1 MKMNC
6 RQSSGL
12 LDRGQ
17 ACKRSGDYKTHKYD
31 LRNSPPTIRRRL
43 RRHQGRILWSGT
55 SLWCPFPRQ
64 IYLGIKGRE
73 NALLWCRD
81 VCLAFLS
88 EWSKIILIDLRKIGL
103 DCADV
108 KFRVESE
115 DELQTVH
122 LVYSIEGAKLARAQ
136 MVDSWALSVYDA
148 MNKYQTNM

>member
-1 MKMNC
+1 M
-6 RQSSGL
+6 
-12 LDRGQ
+12 
-17 ACKRSGDYKTHKYD
+17 
-31 LRNSPPTIRRRL
+31 
-43 RRHQGRILWSGT
+43 
-55 SLWCPFPRQ
+55 
-64 IYLGIKGRE
+64 
-73 NALLWCRD
+73 
-81 VCLAFLS
+81 AFLP
-88 EWSKIILIDLRKIGL
+88 EGSKIILIDLRKIGL